1 MNWLQMS
8 MIGCCGLSDV
18 TRQTEGLA
26 HSKSAAASLSIVG
39 VGAKKVPPPPVV
51 LPKTLLVFWN
61 KIFMLMPK
69 LKK

>member
-1 MNWLQMS
+1 MS
-8 MIGCCGLSDV
+8 MSGCCGLSDV
-18 TRQTEGLA
+18 TDRQKVWHTASRLLA
-26 HSKSAAASLSIVG
+26 LPSIAG
-39 VGAKKVPPPPVV
+39 AGAKKVPPSPVV

>member
-1 MNWLQMS
+1 MNLVANEHEWL
-8 MIGCCGLSDV
+8 LWFVRRD
-18 TRQTEGLA
+18 RQTEVWHTASRLLA
-26 HSKSAAASLSIVG
+26 LPSIAG
-39 VGAKKVPPPPVV
+39 AGAKKVPPPPVV